1 MLLIVNSKIMARSLA
16 AVLREKD
23 ALQRRN
29 QELESANFI
38 HSRFDDPRALS
49 LGPFLCRLLRKPA
62 CFVRLICRETQT
74 HFVR

>member
-49 LGPFLCRLLRKPA
+49 LGPFLCRLWHKPA
-62 CFVRLICRETQT
+62 RFVRLICHETQT